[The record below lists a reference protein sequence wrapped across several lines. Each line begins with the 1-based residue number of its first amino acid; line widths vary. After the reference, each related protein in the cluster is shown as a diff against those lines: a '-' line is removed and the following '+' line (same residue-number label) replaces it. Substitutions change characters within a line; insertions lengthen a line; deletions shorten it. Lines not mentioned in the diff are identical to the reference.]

1 MRNDDAL
8 ELLFWGVRGSIPSPG
23 ADTAMVG
30 GNTSCLEVTGGGTR
44 LILDAGSG
52 LRALGEKLIAEK
64 AHRQVT
70 IFLSHVHWDHVMGL
84 PFFTPLYVPGAEI
97 TIGAGPSSVP
107 LRDVLKRQMSA
118 PMFPVD
124 FDGVGSKVTT
134 IELPEQGAVDVG
146 ALRVTVAKLNHPDPV
161 LAYRVSYGG
170 RSIVYAT
177 DTEHREGEID
187 MTLVALARGADVLVY
202 DAQYTPE
209 EYAGTAGPS
218 RKGWGHSTFEAGAAV
233 ARAAGVKTLALF
245 HHDPTR
251 SDEGVA
257 AIVKRAREIFPN
269 TVAAREGLS
278 FSLEPS
284 AGEGTR
290 SRSPRKASAALG
302 GL

>member
-8 ELLFWGVRGSIPSPG
+8 ELTFWGVRGSIPSPG

-52 LRALGEKLIAEK
+52 LRALGEKITRSCE
-64 AHRQVT
+64 HRSVT

-84 PFFTPLYVPGAEI
+84 PFFTPLYMPGVEI
-97 TIGAGPSSVP
+97 TIGAGPSGTP
-107 LRDVLKRQMSA
+107 LREVLRRQMSA

-124 FDGVGSKVTT
+124 FDKIGSKVTT
-134 IELPEQGAVDVG
+134 VELKEHGAADIG
-146 ALRVTVAKLNHPDPV
+146 ALRVTFAKLNHPDPV

-187 MTLVALARGADVLVY
+187 ATLVALSRGADVLVY

-209 EYAGTAGPS
+209 EYAGKVGPS

-257 AIVKRAREIFPN
+257 EIVKRARAIFPH

-278 FSLEPS
+278 FSLEAQSGGRVPNARS
-284 AGEGTR
+284 AVEG
-290 SRSPRKASAALG
+290 SL
-302 GL
+302 